1 MVERDTAPFAQ
12 ARREL
17 VERVRRQ
24 GVRDPR
30 VLAAMERVPRHRFL
44 PDALAVQAYRDTS
57 LPIGRDQTISQPSI
71 VGLMTEAAAVT
82 ATDRVLELGT
92 GSGYQTAILAEL
104 AAKVFSVERIPAL
117 ATAAHHRLDSL
128 GYTNIVFRIADGTFG
143 WAEHAPYQAIVV
155 AAAAPEVP
163 APLLAQLDVG
173 GRLVMPV
180 GSGDVQEL
188 LLVRRTR
195 DGLERQRLLPCRF
208 ARQSWGMGLATL
220 AGVRGEG

>member
-1 MVERDTAPFAQ
+1 MVEGDAGQFAQ

-17 VERVRRQ
+17 VERVRHQ
-24 GVRDPR
+24 GVGDPR
-30 VLAAMERVPRHRFL
+30 VLAAMERVPRHRFV

-92 GSGYQTAILAEL
+92 GSGYQTAVLAEL
-104 AAKVFSVERIPAL
+104 AAKVFTVERIHSL
-117 ATAAHHRLDSL
+117 ASAARQRLDAL
-128 GYTNIVFRIADGTFG
+128 GYANVVFRIADGTFG

-180 GSGDVQEL
+180 GSGEVQEL
-188 LLVRRTR
+188 LLVRRTAN
-195 DGLERQRLLPCRF
+195 GLEHQRLLPCRF
-208 ARQSWGMGLATL
+208 VKLIGRHGWN
-220 AGVRGEG
+220 R

>member
-104 AAKVFSVERIPAL
+104 AAKVFTVERIHSL
-117 ATAAHHRLDSL
+117 ATAAHRRLDGL
-128 GYTNIVFRIADGTFG
+128 GYTNVVFRIADGTFG

-188 LLVRRTR
+188 LLVHRTR

-208 ARQSWGMGLATL
+208 VKLVGRHGWSG
-220 AGVRGEG
+220 

>member
-1 MVERDTAPFAQ
+1 MVEGDAGQFAQ

-24 GVRDPR
+24 GVHDAR
-30 VLAAMERVPRHRFL
+30 VLAAMERVPRHRFV

-92 GSGYQTAILAEL
+92 GSGYQTAVLAEL
-104 AAKVFSVERIPAL
+104 AAKVFTVERIHSL
-117 ATAAHHRLDSL
+117 ASAARQRLDAL
-128 GYTNIVFRIADGTFG
+128 GYTNVVFRIADGTFG
-143 WAEHAPYQAIVV
+143 WVEHAPYQVIVV

-163 APLLAQLDVG
+163 APLVAQLDVG

-180 GSGDVQEL
+180 GSGEVQEL
-188 LLVRRTR
+188 FLVRRTAN
-195 DGLERQRLLPCRF
+195 GLEHQRLLPCRF
-208 ARQSWGMGLATL
+208 VKLIGRHGWNG
-220 AGVRGEG
+220 

>member
-1 MVERDTAPFAQ
+1 MVEGDGVRFSQ
-12 ARREL
+12 ARHEL

-30 VLAAMERVPRHRFL
+30 VLAAMERVPRHRFV

-71 VGLMTEAAAVT
+71 VALMTEAAAVT
-82 ATDRVLELGT
+82 PADRVLELGT

-104 AAKVFSVERIPAL
+104 AAKVFTIERIHTL
-117 ATAAHHRLDSL
+117 ATAAHQRLDAL

-143 WAEHAPYQAIVV
+143 WAEHAPYQAIMV

-163 APLLAQLDVG
+163 APLVAQLDVG

-195 DGLERQRLLPCRF
+195 EGLERRRLLPCRF
-208 ARQSWGMGLATL
+208 VKLIGRHGWSG
-220 AGVRGEG
+220 

>member
-1 MVERDTAPFAQ
+1 MVERDAARFAQ
-12 ARREL
+12 ARHEL

-71 VGLMTEAAAVT
+71 VGLMTEAAAVV

-92 GSGYQTAILAEL
+92 GSGYQTAVLAEL
-104 AAKVFSVERIPAL
+104 AAKVFTVERIHAL
-117 ATAAHHRLDSL
+117 AGAAQRRLDGL
-128 GYTNIVFRIADGTFG
+128 GYTNVIYRIADGTFG
-143 WAEHAPYQAIVV
+143 WADHAPYQAILV
-155 AAAAPEVP
+155 AAAAPDVP

-173 GRLVMPV
+173 GRLVIPV

-188 LLVRRTR
+188 LLVKRTR

-208 ARQSWGMGLATL
+208 VKLVGRHGWNG
-220 AGVRGEG
+220 

>member
-1 MVERDTAPFAQ
+1 MVERDAARFAQ
-12 ARREL
+12 ARHEL
-17 VERVRRQ
+17 VERIRRQ

-30 VLAAMERVPRHRFL
+30 VLTAMERVPRHRFV

-92 GSGYQTAILAEL
+92 GSGYQTAVLAEL
-104 AAKVFSVERIPAL
+104 AAKVFTVERIHSL
-117 ATAAHHRLDSL
+117 ATAAQRRLDAL
-128 GYTNIVFRIADGTFG
+128 GYANVVFRIADGTFG

-163 APLLAQLDVG
+163 APLVEQLDVG

-188 LLVRRTR
+188 LLVHRTR
-195 DGLERQRLLPCRF
+195 EGLERQRLLPCRF
-208 ARQSWGMGLATL
+208 VKLIGRHGWSG
-220 AGVRGEG
+220 